1 MDGYSGDD
9 CSVIVLREDEN
20 SEFNPSWLLFLL
32 LLIIPAI
39 AIVVIII
46 SIIVILKRKKKV
58 QEEKEKKKAETELE
72 NVKIAQMME
81 SFKPKPFLLE

>member
-9 CSVIVLREDEN
+9 CSVIVLRKDEN
-20 SEFNPSWLLFLL
+20 PEFNPSWLLFLL

-46 SIIVILKRKKKV
+46 SIIVILKRKKT
-58 QEEKEKKKAETELE
+58 QQIEKQKAETELE